1 MKTYIVI
8 YNKNSRGKN
17 YSKKDLENIFSKHEL
32 NSKIFVTNDIKDVE
46 IIIQKFND
54 PNKYLY
60 CAIGGDGTLNS
71 LINVLLMNNIDNPE
85 VACIASGSGSDFLRT
100 FAMPRDINQA
110 IIRIKNDNNYVVDT
124 SLIESKSNSRY
135 FINVLNYGFL
145 AETVNLSE
153 KMPNIVKRFRYPISF
168 WLKLLS
174 GRQSIFKLSTNSYEF
189 DSNAFNVSIC
199 NGQFFGGGWNIS
211 PKSSL
216 QDGLLN
222 IQIFKVT
229 KIKAMKLFFL
239 AKKGLHL
246 SDPDVILKKSDKI
259 LLKSK
264 QPIEIDG
271 DFFDYGP
278 AQISVKKHSIQLKI

>member
-8 YNKNSRGKN
+8 YNKNSRGKK
-17 YSKKDLENIFSKHEL
+17 YSKKDLDIIFSAHEL
-32 NSKIFVTNDIKDVE
+32 NSKIFVTNEIEDVGK
-46 IIIQKFND
+46 IIQKFKD
-54 PNKYLY
+54 PNKYIY

-71 LINVLLMNNIDNPE
+71 LINAFLKNNIDNPE

-100 FAMPRDINQA
+100 FAMPTDINQA
-110 IIRIKNDNNYVVDT
+110 ITRIKNNQNYDVDT

-153 KMPNIVKRFRYPISF
+153 KLPNIVKRFRYPISF
-168 WLKLLS
+168 WLKLVS
-174 GRQSIFKLSTNSYEF
+174 GKETLFKLSTNSYEF

-246 SDPDVILKKSDKI
+246 TDPDVIVKKADKI
-259 LLKSK
+259 LLKSE

-278 AQISVKKHSIQLKI
+278 AEISVKKHSIQLKI

>member
-8 YNKNSRGKN
+8 YNKNSRGKK
-17 YSKKDLENIFSKHEL
+17 YSKKDLDIIFSAHEL
-32 NSKIFVTNDIKDVE
+32 NSKIFVTNEIEDVGK
-46 IIIQKFND
+46 IIQKYKD
-54 PNKYLY
+54 PNKYIY

-71 LINVLLMNNIDNPE
+71 LINALLMNNIDNPE

-100 FAMPRDINQA
+100 FAMPTDINQA
-110 IIRIKNDNNYVVDT
+110 IIRIKNNQNYDVDT

-153 KMPNIVKRFRYPISF
+153 KLPNIVKRFRYPISF

-174 GRQSIFKLSTNSYEF
+174 GKETLFKLSTNSYEF

-246 SDPDVILKKSDKI
+246 TDPDVIVKKSDKI
-259 LLKSK
+259 MLKSE

-278 AQISVKKHSIQLKI
+278 AEISVKKHSIQLKI

>member
-17 YSKKDLENIFSKHEL
+17 YSKKDLEIIFSKHEL

-153 KMPNIVKRFRYPISF
+153 KLPNIVKRFRYPISF

-189 DSNAFNVSIC
+189 DSDAFNVSIC

>member
-8 YNKNSRGKN
+8 YNKNSRGKK
-17 YSKKDLENIFSKHEL
+17 YKQKELENKFVEHDL
-32 NSKIFVTNDIKDVE
+32 DAKIFATKEINEVDVVIKE
-46 IIIQKFND
+46 FTD
-54 PNKYLY
+54 PNKYIY
-60 CAIGGDGTLNS
+60 IGIGGDGTLNS
-71 LINVLLMNNIDNPE
+71 LINSLLKNKINLPE
-85 VACIASGSGSDFLRT
+85 VACISSGSGSDFLRT
-100 FAMPRDINQA
+100 FAMPNNIDEA
-110 IIRIKNDNNYVVDT
+110 ILRIKNDKNYFIDT
-124 SLIESKSNSRY
+124 ALIESSNNSKY

-153 KMPNIVKRFRYPISF
+153 KLPNIVKRFRYPLSF
-168 WLKLLS
+168 WLKLLT
-174 GRQSIFKLSTNSYEF
+174 GKQSFFGLSMNTYNFE
-189 DSNAFNVSIC
+189 SNAFNISIC

-222 IQIFKVT
+222 VQIFKVT
-229 KIKAMKLFFL
+229 KVKAMKLFFL

-246 SDPDVILKKSDKI
+246 TDPDVILKKSDKI
-259 LLKSK
+259 ILKTK

-278 AQISVKKHSIQLKI
+278 AEISVKKHSIQLKI

>member
-8 YNKNSRGKN
+8 YNQNSRGKK
-17 YSKKDLENIFSKHEL
+17 YKKEELEKKFIEHDLEA
-32 NSKIFVTNDIKDVE
+32 KIFVTKQINEVDLVIKEFTDS
-46 IIIQKFND
+46 K
-54 PNKYLY
+54 KYVY
-60 CAIGGDGTLNS
+60 IGIGGDGTLNS
-71 LINVLLMNNIDNPE
+71 LINSLLNNKINLPE
-85 VACIASGSGSDFLRT
+85 VACISSGSGSDFLRT
-100 FAMPRDINQA
+100 FAMPNNIDEA
-110 IIRIKNDNNYVVDT
+110 ILRIKNDKNYLVDT
-124 SLIESKSNSRY
+124 ALIQSSNKSNY
-135 FINVLNYGFL
+135 FINVLNFGFL

-153 KMPNIVKRFRYPISF
+153 KLPKVFKRFRYPLSF
-168 WLKLLS
+168 WLKLLT
-174 GRQSIFKLSTNSYEF
+174 GRQSLFELDTKSYNF
-189 DSNAFNVSIC
+189 DSKAFNISIC

-229 KIKAMKLFFL
+229 KVKAMKLFFL

-246 SDPDVILKKSDKI
+246 TDPDVILKKSDKI
-259 LLKSK
+259 TLKSN

-278 AQISVKKHSIQLKI
+278 AEIYVKKHSIQLKI

>member
-8 YNKNSRGKN
+8 YNKNSRGKK
-17 YSKKDLENIFSKHEL
+17 YTREQLESIFSTHDL
-32 NSKIFVTNDIKDVE
+32 DSKIFVTKQIHEVDLIIK
-46 IIIQKFND
+46 KYTD
-54 PNKYLY
+54 PQQYIY
-60 CAIGGDGTLNS
+60 CGIGGDGTLNS
-71 LINVLLMNNIDNPE
+71 LINALLKNNIKKPE
-85 VACIASGSGSDFLRT
+85 VACISSGSGSDFART
-100 FAMPRDINQA
+100 FAMPNNINDA
-110 IIRIKNDNNYVVDT
+110 ILRIKKDENYLVDT
-124 SLIESKSNSRY
+124 SLIESISNSKY

-145 AETVNLSE
+145 ADTVRLSE
-153 KMPNIVKRFRYPISF
+153 KLPNFVKRFRYPISF
-168 WLKLLS
+168 WLKLLTAK
-174 GRQSIFKLSTNSYEF
+174 QSVFEIDTKKYIF
-189 DSNAFNVSIC
+189 DSQAFNVSIC

-246 SDPDVILKKSDKI
+246 TDPDVILKKSDIIK
-259 LLKSK
+259 LNTT

-278 AQISVKKHSIQLKI
+278 AEIYVKKHSIQLKI

>member
-8 YNKNSRGKN
+8 YNKNSRGKK
-17 YSKKDLENIFSKHEL
+17 YSKKELERIFSSHDL
-32 NSKIFVTNDIKDVE
+32 NSKVFVTNEIRDVDT
-46 IIIQKFND
+46 IIRKLNNHEDYI
-54 PNKYLY
+54 Y

-71 LINVLLMNNIDNPE
+71 LVNALLKNNIVKPE
-85 VACIASGSGSDFLRT
+85 VACISSGSGSDFLRT
-100 FAMPRDINQA
+100 FAMPSDINQA
-110 IIRIKNDNNYVVDT
+110 IIRIKNNQNYSVDT
-124 SLIESKSNSRY
+124 SLIVSKSKSSY

-153 KMPNIVKRFRYPISF
+153 KLPNIFKRFRYPISF
-168 WLKLLS
+168 WLKLFS
-174 GRQSIFKLSTNSYEF
+174 GRQSLFKLETNNYNF

-246 SDPDVILKKSDKI
+246 TDPDVILKKSDKI
-259 LLKSK
+259 LLKTD

-278 AQISVKKHSIQLKI
+278 AEIFVKKHSIQLKI

>member
-1 MKTYIVI
+1 MKKYIVI
-8 YNKNSRGKN
+8 YNKNSRGKT
-17 YSKKDLENIFSKHEL
+17 YTKKDLEKIFSSHGLDTKIFITSEINEVDKIIKNYN
-32 NSKIFVTNDIKDVE
+32 NSKDYV
-46 IIIQKFND
+46 
-54 PNKYLY
+54 Y

-71 LINVLLMNNIDNPE
+71 LVNSLLSNNINNPE
-85 VACIASGSGSDFLRT
+85 VACIASGSGSDFMRT
-100 FAMPRDINQA
+100 FAMPVDIHKA
-110 IIRIKNDNNYVVDT
+110 ISRIKNNQNYSIDAA
-124 SLIESKSNSRY
+124 LIESNTKSRY

-153 KMPNIVKRFRYPISF
+153 KLPNMFKRFRYPISF
-168 WLKLLS
+168 WLKLLT
-174 GRQSIFKLSTNSYEF
+174 GKQSLFNLETNRYEF
-189 DSNAFNVSIC
+189 DENAFNISIC

-246 SDPDVILKKSDKI
+246 TDSDVILKKSDKI
-259 LLKSK
+259 LLKTQ

-278 AQISVKKHSIQLKI
+278 ADISVKKHSIQLKI